1 MTDFSPVS
9 ALLGGTLIGLS
20 ASLYW
25 AFNGKVAGISGI
37 LAGLVTPAG
46 GERDVRACFVLGLL
60 FGGALLLAF
69 QPMLLVTSPRPS
81 WLLTC
86 AGIAVGAG
94 TYLGHGCTSGHGVCG
109 NARLAPRSLLA
120 TLTFMLT
127 GALSAWLV
135 RTLLLGVRS

>member
-37 LAGLVTPAG
+37 LAGLVTPTA

-69 QPMLLVTSPRPS
+69 QPTLLVISPRPS

-94 TYLGHGCTSGHGVCG
+94 TYLSHGCTSGHGVCG

-120 TLTFMLT
+120 TLTFLLT

-135 RTLLLGVRS
+135 RILLLGVPS